1 MTSLRLPLL
10 LLVLILPASTSAQVT
25 IEGKVTDG
33 AGVPVADA
41 DLDFF
46 ESGSRAK
53 VDPSA
58 PGFESQSDKTDIFG
72 EYEMVVI
79 PEVYDV
85 RYEPPANRPDLA
97 PIFVREIILGT
108 DRVQDVTLPEGSRL
122 GGTLRDPDGAPV
134 AGADLD
140 VRDPDTG
147 TKIATVRD
155 DTDADGRFDTTV
167 IRGEWDVVFRPPVG
181 SGAGPLRL
189 ERVDLNSDL
198 ETDVTLPRGFT
209 LTGVVQRGDGSRV
222 RGADLDFENV
232 ETARRV
238 PTSDDA
244 TDTDGSFR
252 INVPEGA
259 LHVFI
264 TPPPGQGL
272 APSAIWDVGMD
283 ADLDLGTLTLTSG
296 VLVEGVVTDP
306 SGMPIAGA
314 DLDLWVA
321 GTCRRFPAA
330 GADTDTAGRYSLR
343 VQAGSYDV
351 VVNPPVGTG
360 LPTRRFDSQDLSTD
374 SDLDLSL
381 SSGASDADEISAR
394 VQDDRGVP
402 VEGATVRGTPLSAG
416 AAWESVTG
424 PDGIFAATAP
434 PGRYRIDVLPTVESD
449 LRSIRI
455 DPVDLPCGL
464 AAVIPLP
471 DAPPAPE
478 LVDPGLM
485 WGFPNPWRAETKVAL
500 ELPASAPDATVMVY
514 DVTGRRLRELH
525 RGPLPPGRTEFPW
538 DGRDR
543 RGRPVPA
550 GIYFVR
556 LESAAAAGTA
566 KIARVGS

>member
-10 LLVLILPASTSAQVT
+10 LLVLILPASSSAQVT
-25 IEGKVTDG
+25 VEGRVTDG
-33 AGVPVADA
+33 SGVPVADA

-46 ESGSRAK
+46 ESGSGAK

-79 PEVYDV
+79 PEVYDI

-330 GADTDTAGRYSLR
+330 GADTDAVGRYSLR
-343 VQAGSYDV
+343 VQPGSYDV
-351 VVNPPVGTG
+351 VVNPPGGPICRLAGSTPRSEHG
-360 LPTRRFDSQDLSTD
+360 LGP
-374 SDLDLSL
+374 
-381 SSGASDADEISAR
+381 GP
-394 VQDDRGVP
+394 VP
-402 VEGATVRGTPLSAG
+402 
-416 AAWESVTG
+416 
-424 PDGIFAATAP
+424 
-434 PGRYRIDVLPTVESD
+434 
-449 LRSIRI
+449 
-455 DPVDLPCGL
+455 
-464 AAVIPLP
+464 
-471 DAPPAPE
+471 
-478 LVDPGLM
+478 LV
-485 WGFPNPWRAETKVAL
+485 
-500 ELPASAPDATVMVY
+500 
-514 DVTGRRLRELH
+514 RRLRRRRDL
-525 RGPLPPGRTEFPW
+525 RAGPGRSRSSRGGSDGPGDSAVGRRAVGERHRPRTGRSWQPPPRVAFASTCCRRSSRTSARSGSTPWTCPAVWPRSSLFPT
-538 DGRDR
+538 RLP
-543 RGRPVPA
+543 RPS
-550 GIYFVR
+550 
-556 LESAAAAGTA
+556 L
-566 KIARVGS
+566 